1 MILPYTNLLQKPK
14 MRTSN
19 SQLVKSWMESA
30 GQLATPEMVEAFDDL
45 PQKSTKLED
54 AFCDQN
60 SEAQDLQM
68 TFIEEEFY
76 ELLHAYNQLDREDI
90 IKEAADVLWV
100 TYGLLHT
107 MGVDVEQ
114 AFVRLYDSNV
124 SKLPFTFKD
133 GKVQK
138 GPNYKKPH
146 LHAL

>member
-1 MILPYTNLLQKPK
+1 
-14 MRTSN
+14 
-19 SQLVKSWMESA
+19 MESA

-146 LHAL
+146 LHDL

>member
-1 MILPYTNLLQKPK
+1 
-14 MRTSN
+14 
-19 SQLVKSWMESA
+19 MESA
-30 GQLATPEMVEAFDDL
+30 GQLATLD
-45 PQKSTKLED
+45 ED
-54 AFCDQN
+54 AK
-60 SEAQDLQM
+60 DLQM

-76 ELLHAYNQLDREDI
+76 ELLHAYNSLGREDI
-90 IKEAADVLWV
+90 IKEATDVLWV

-124 SKLPFTFKD
+124 SKLPFTYKD

-146 LHAL
+146 LHDL

>member
-1 MILPYTNLLQKPK
+1 MKTW
-14 MRTSN
+14 R
-19 SQLVKSWMESA
+19 ESA
-30 GQLATPEMVEAFDDL
+30 GQLATLD
-45 PQKSTKLED
+45 ED
-54 AFCDQN
+54 AK
-60 SEAQDLQM
+60 DLQM

-146 LHAL
+146 LHDL